1 MKILAFKSPSAI
13 TDKDML
19 QAMDASQAVIQF
31 DTQGNILWA
40 NDNFLRAMGYR
51 LEELVGRHHSIFM
64 PANESSGL
72 EYRSF
77 WERLRQGYAE
87 AAEFCRIDKQ
97 GHEVWIQGSYNPI
110 FDRSGNVKTVVKFA
124 TVITEQKLKNA
135 YYAGQIEALSRS
147 QAIIEFDLQGNIITA
162 NDNFC
167 RTFGYSLPEIQGKH
181 HRMFVRPEDAS
192 GIQYQAF
199 WEDLGAGQY
208 KAGEFCRID
217 KNGRDIWIQAS
228 YNPILDAS
236 GRPYRVIKFATD
248 TTATVIKR
256 MNNEATL
263 DQVTNDLEAIVDAI
277 STANQVAENGK
288 AASARTAMNVQSV
301 AAATEEMTASIKEIS
316 GNMVKTAKSAE
327 VAVEQAKDASESTER
342 LSATAKSMFGII
354 DLIQVIADQINLLA
368 LNATIEASRAGEAGR
383 GFAVVATEV
392 KTLANRAMEAVKR
405 IKSEVMGLQ
414 GISDDVVSSLEK
426 ISDEI
431 LQVWDLAKQSAS
443 EIEQQSKVA
452 ADMALRMNEAAGD
465 VDMVA
470 LSISE
475 MATAAGVA
483 TQKAIGVKAE
493 LNEMYG

>member
-1 MKILAFKSPSAI
+1 
-13 TDKDML
+13 
-19 QAMDASQAVIQF
+19 
-31 DTQGNILWA
+31 
-40 NDNFLRAMGYR
+40 
-51 LEELVGRHHSIFM
+51 
-64 PANESSGL
+64 
-72 EYRSF
+72 
-77 WERLRQGYAE
+77 
-87 AAEFCRIDKQ
+87 
-97 GHEVWIQGSYNPI
+97 
-110 FDRSGNVKTVVKFA
+110 
-124 TVITEQKLKNA
+124 
-135 YYAGQIEALSRS
+135 
-147 QAIIEFDLQGNIITA
+147 
-162 NDNFC
+162 
-167 RTFGYSLPEIQGKH
+167 
-181 HRMFVRPEDAS
+181 
-192 GIQYQAF
+192 
-199 WEDLGAGQY
+199 
-208 KAGEFCRID
+208 
-217 KNGRDIWIQAS
+217 
-228 YNPILDAS
+228 
-236 GRPYRVIKFATD
+236 
-248 TTATVIKR
+248 
-256 MNNEATL
+256 
-263 DQVTNDLEAIVDAI
+263 
-277 STANQVAENGK
+277 
-288 AASARTAMNVQSV
+288 
-301 AAATEEMTASIKEIS
+301 
-316 GNMVKTAKSAE
+316 MVKTAKSAE